1 MHLLLYIAQFLFHFI
16 KKIMMCLLHQEAHS
30 SFDFQKSKI
39 TKYAEMLDLGKYY
52 ADISVISVAKAI
64 HKILF

>member
-1 MHLLLYIAQFLFHFI
+1 MHLLLYIAVSFSLH
-16 KKIMMCLLHQEAHS
+16 KKDNAVSFTSRSPS

-52 ADISVISVAKAI
+52 ADISVVSVAKAI